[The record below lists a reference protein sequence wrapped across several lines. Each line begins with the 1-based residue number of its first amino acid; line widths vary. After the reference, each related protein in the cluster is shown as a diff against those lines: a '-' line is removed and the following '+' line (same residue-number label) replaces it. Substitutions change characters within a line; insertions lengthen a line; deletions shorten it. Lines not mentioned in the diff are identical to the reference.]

1 MRRKLGVELL
11 IGIEPITFRLQE
23 ACNNN
28 DFSRFYVIL
37 PH

>member
-23 ACNNN
+23 CCTGRA
-28 DFSRFYVIL
+28 FKRKEKKK
-37 PH
+37 